1 MLLKSFHCYLNSKLP
16 PPGLLLSRSLSL
28 ILTKSCTLYDCDFD
42 INWSPLYFLLEAI
55 GPPVK
60 CLSLPCQQWWL
71 THFSDKFNLTSH
83 DYRIVAE
90 YKGSQNIRNMINKKN
105 ITSSA
110 TSMWKTFMLTHHS
123 TKKHSSFDAILVKI
137 GECPKLIHILFPG
150 SHSSN
155 FRRQLW
161 FSLNDF

>member
-1 MLLKSFHCYLNSKLP
+1 
-16 PPGLLLSRSLSL
+16 
-28 ILTKSCTLYDCDFD
+28 
-42 INWSPLYFLLEAI
+42 
-55 GPPVK
+55 
-60 CLSLPCQQWWL
+60 
-71 THFSDKFNLTSH
+71 
-83 DYRIVAE
+83 
-90 YKGSQNIRNMINKKN
+90 MINKKN

-110 TSMWKTFMLTHHS
+110 TSMWKTYMLTHHS

-161 FSLNDF
+161 FSLNDFKNFIILTVTQIICPSVVNLTLGLYVLAQPLFYELWLWRGHPFTDMTPVYTLSTEYHLKPQPWVPCESPVLLWLVSNMNIQPSWLL